1 MKEKSIK
8 DSYIIKKDLIYS
20 CYFKRAMQIFPSSRL
35 VSVARYAPIN
45 FNGSFM
51 RELNPPEDLF
61 MAYKAGD
68 IDRET
73 FIEVYYD
80 RVLAGKD
87 VDDIYNALKG
97 KVICCWEK
105 PDDFCHRHIILD
117 WIDIA
122 KGLGYTGGEV

>member
-1 MKEKSIK
+1 
-8 DSYIIKKDLIYS
+8 
-20 CYFKRAMQIFPSSRL
+20 MQIFPSSRL

-45 FNGSFM
+45 FNGQFM

-68 IDRET
+68 IDQET
-73 FIEVYYD
+73 FIRVYYD

-87 VDDIYNALKG
+87 VNAIYNALKG

-117 WIDIA
+117 WIDIV